1 MYIQKESEVF
11 IMTMYPFDHI
21 HRNWDKRLALHNKA
35 SALLAE
41 AEKQNE
47 LALDIEDDDE
57 WEARN
62 DEINNTIM
70 KRFWEIHK
78 TEFALCYPE
87 CRDEWFVSF
96 VSSFADGCTQI
107 SEKQYR
113 VFQRHC
119 EDNEET
125 WRTYERYCRVGD
137 RLIRLKWINS
147 NRSVT
152 IERFNTNVKELLA

>member
-1 MYIQKESEVF
+1 
-11 IMTMYPFDHI
+11 MTMYPFDHI
-21 HRNWDKRLALHNKA
+21 HRNWDKRLALHRKA

-41 AEKQNE
+41 AEKQTE

-62 DEINNTIM
+62 DEIENTIM
-70 KRFWEIHK
+70 KRFWEIYK

-87 CRDEWFVSF
+87 SRNNWFAKF
-96 VSSFADGCTQI
+96 VSSFDDGCTQI

-113 VFQRHC
+113 VFSEHC
-119 EDNEET
+119 EENEES
-125 WRTYERYCRVGD
+125 WRSKERYCRVGD
-137 RLIRLKWINS
+137 RLITVKWENS

-152 IERFNTNVKELLA
+152 IERYNANVKELLAL